1 MKIAMLFQDNG
12 IRDKDLSHPEKG
24 NPGIGGTEYCFLM
37 LAYYLQKLYGEMVE
51 LTMFHFRDNI
61 LPAPGKKVE
70 NIAQAFQLC
79 MEENADV
86 VLLKNRQEDDV
97 YGLLEQYPR
106 NYMIWCHNYLTP
118 KEIRF
123 FQKCDSVKRLIC
135 VGRQM
140 YDNYL
145 DDIIIDK
152 MDFVFNMFTPPA
164 DKACA
169 GREEPW
175 DCAVTYVGSLIYQK
189 NFHVLA
195 AAWKTISKAVPQATL
210 HVLGTGKLYD
220 ENAELG
226 PLGIAEASYEE
237 MFLSGITE
245 DGKLMENV
253 IFHGILGEEKY
264 DLYRKTAVGVVNP
277 MAATET
283 FCLAAIEMEACG
295 VPIVSRMKNGLLDT
309 VKHQKTGLLYK
320 NADSLA
326 DNVILLLKDKEKNK
340 MLGAQA
346 LAFAHSAFLPEK
358 IMPEWIR
365 VLEEVTNGK
374 KAVYRPPVADF
385 SNNGKWLRRIW
396 HGIHSMPFL
405 RKFPSIHKLQNK

>member
-12 IRDKDLSHPEKG
+12 IWGRDLSHPEKG

-37 LAYYLQKLYGEMVE
+37 LAYYLQKEYGEMVE
-51 LTMFHFRDNI
+51 LTMYHFRDNI
-61 LPAPGKKVE
+61 LPAPEKKVE
-70 NIAQAFQLC
+70 NISQAFCLC
-79 MEENADV
+79 QKEKTDV
-86 VLLKNRQEDDV
+86 VLLKNLQDDEV
-97 YGLLEQYPR
+97 YNLLEQYPQ
-106 NYMIWCHNYLTP
+106 NYMIWCHNFLTP
-118 KEIRF
+118 KEISF
-123 FQKCDSVKRLIC
+123 FQKCENVKRLIC

-140 YDNYL
+140 YDYYL
-145 DDIIIDK
+145 DDVIIDK

-164 DKACA
+164 DNGNT

-195 AAWKTISKAVPQATL
+195 TAWKSISKAVPEATL

-220 ENAELG
+220 ENAQLG
-226 PLGIAEASYEE
+226 PLGIAEESYEA
-237 MFLSGITE
+237 MFLPGITE
-245 DGKLMENV
+245 EGKRMENV

-295 VPIVSRMKNGLLDT
+295 VPIVSRKKNGLLDT

-320 NADSLA
+320 DADSLA
-326 DNVILLLKDKEKNK
+326 DYVISLLQDKERNK
-340 MLGAQA
+340 LLGEQA
-346 LAFAHSAFLPEK
+346 YAFAHSAFLPEK

-365 VLEEVTNGK
+365 VLEEVATGK
-374 KAVYRPPVADF
+374 KVRYRPPESDF
-385 SNNGKWLRRIW
+385 GNNGKWLRRIW
-396 HGIHSMPFL
+396 HGIHRVPFL
-405 RKFPSIHKLQNK
+405 RKIPSIHKLQNK